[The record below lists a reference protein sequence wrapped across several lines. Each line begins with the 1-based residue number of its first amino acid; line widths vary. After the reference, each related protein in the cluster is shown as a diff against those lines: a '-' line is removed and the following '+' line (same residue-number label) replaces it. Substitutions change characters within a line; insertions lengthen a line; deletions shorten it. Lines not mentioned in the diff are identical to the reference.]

1 MKREREHRKWII
13 FCTNK
18 ERAVF
23 HFDAD
28 IRLFVCFAFQ
38 FSAYC
43 RIGRTPQKSRV
54 AQIRFVVFPLHSLSS
69 RILSRQTVPGR
80 WSVDKKRSSWPLYT
94 FQKEFS
100 VEQLPRHSQRSQSG
114 CRFKKANS
122 IANAWIPAF
131 NMVDNSWKTS
141 NKRLPL
147 HLVLHFSIWFSFA
160 FNELLFH

>member
-94 FQKEFS
+94 FQKKFS
-100 VEQLPRHSQRSQSG
+100 VEQLQRHSQRSQSG
-114 CRFKKANS
+114 CRFKKANCERMDPG
-122 IANAWIPAF
+122 IQHGWQLLKDF
-131 NMVDNSWKTS
+131 KQTS
-141 NKRLPL
+141 PTSSRSPFFHLILIRL
-147 HLVLHFSIWFSFA
+147 
-160 FNELLFH
+160 